1 MNVEKTVRRQE
12 CSIRRDLNLL
22 CLPNKSSKL
31 QPIFFRVL
39 SSGALAGL
47 YTNVFKVCHVLRKK
61 TFELQRYINE
71 PGLLFKF
78 GFFKSFSA
86 DLVAKL
92 PENCEVVKFQFLET
106 TQMFLKMY

>member
-1 MNVEKTVRRQE
+1 MLLQKGFKPFLLAQQKFKT
-12 CSIRRDLNLL
+12 STD
-22 CLPNKSSKL
+22 
-31 QPIFFRVL
+31 FFRVL

-47 YTNVFKVCHVLRKK
+47 YTNVFKVCHVLRK

-78 GFFKSFSA
+78 SFFKSFSA

-106 TQMFLKMY
+106 IQIFLNM

>member
-1 MNVEKTVRRQE
+1 MFSE
-12 CSIRRDLNLL
+12 
-22 CLPNKSSKL
+22 
-31 QPIFFRVL
+31 
-39 SSGALAGL
+39 
-47 YTNVFKVCHVLRKK
+47 K

-106 TQMFLKMY
+106 TQIFLNMY